1 MTHIDPEALYWYTSS
16 SGHIEIQLPG
26 DCLLSI
32 AQPGDNEHDVMT
44 WLGLDPVRSEIN
56 NLDPDDNR
64 VELHEYGS
72 WNDEEL
78 ADHER
83 NKMRFLWIAA
93 HNIAYEVRSGKYVV

>member
-1 MTHIDPEALYWYTSS
+1 MTHINPKALYWYSSS

-32 AQPGDNEHDVMT
+32 AQSGDNERDVMT
-44 WLGLDPVRSEIN
+44 SLGLDPVRSEIN
-56 NLDPDDNR
+56 NLDSDDIR
-64 VELHEYGS
+64 DELREYGA
-72 WNDEEL
+72 WDDEEL

-93 HNIAYEVRSGKYVV
+93 HNVADEVRNGEYVI